1 MGSSIIIK
9 ELREL
14 AEKRSGIDVSDL
26 ICKIEDIK
34 RRDKRNSRLTDFEE
48 KYLCLMLC
56 QYPKEELAFICD
68 NNRRPSRE
76 EVYRNKEHLAKRS
89 GILRSD
95 ASKGLNTYLKE
106 LLGLDE
112 NIRLPQ
118 FRTGK
123 LTKELKKVCKISNN
137 IDNSDDEMNIVI
149 TISKEKSKD
158 MIDLL
163 KKIISSIEFE

>member
-1 MGSSIIIK
+1 MGSK

-14 AEKRSGIDVSDL
+14 AEKRSGIDVNDL

-34 RRDKRNSRLTDFEE
+34 SQYKRNRRLTDFEE
-48 KYLCLMLC
+48 KYLCLILC
-56 QYPKEELAFICD
+56 QYPKEELAFIYD
-68 NNRRPSRE
+68 ENRIPSRE
-76 EVYRNKEHLAKRS
+76 EVYRNKERLAKRS
-89 GILRSD
+89 SILRSD

-106 LLGLDE
+106 LIGLDE
-112 NIRLPQ
+112 DIPLPQ
-118 FRTGK
+118 YKNGK
-123 LTKELKKVCKISNN
+123 LIKELKKVCKISNN
-137 IDNSDDEMNIVI
+137 IDNSDDEINIVI